1 MVQRYKKNCT
11 SASFMLTKCAI
22 SLNSAKIYIK
32 LTFSVP
38 SNLHKSF
45 FFRTFAAGKC
55 CIMRNIIITTL
66 VMLFVL
72 SGCSPRQEQYRI
84 GVSQCLDDA
93 WRQKMNYEMER
104 ELLLHPDMTLSR
116 RIAYGSNELQCAQID
131 SFIRERVD
139 LLIVSPNEAEQVKPA
154 VTRAYRAGIPVIVAD
169 RRVTGDEWTAFI
181 GGDNYKVGLLMA
193 QWVLDKLKTSNLK
206 LQTSNSQTRGAAS
219 KPFVVLEVAG
229 LPGSTPATLRH
240 KGMMDGIEEA
250 IPKAHIV
257 LESVMGR
264 WYKENA
270 YEAVSDYLETH
281 PLPDVIVAHN
291 DLMAIGAADAV
302 TRNLS
307 PVTHSPLSIPIMGVD
322 GIQPGL
328 QAIVEGKIECS
339 ATYSSRGDM
348 VIDAAARILHNE
360 PYVRDT
366 VLETTL
372 VDRIA
377 AYPMLKQD
385 EAINRDLETFHV
397 MQVRL
402 DNKWRLLQLDR
413 NILVC
418 CVCFFFLLFVVSLS
432 FILFNQQ
439 KMQKEIRRDILP
451 QLEEVQ
457 EAIQLSKKDEAFAE
471 RLRQVVDDYLK
482 DPNLTVEFLGS
493 KLQLSRTQLFR
504 RVKAVAGKGPL
515 DYIRERRLARADEL
529 LRTTDMTIQQVAL
542 ELGFSSPGYFTKCYK
557 EYFGHL
563 PSAR

>member
-1 MVQRYKKNCT
+1 
-11 SASFMLTKCAI
+11 
-22 SLNSAKIYIK
+22 
-32 LTFSVP
+32 
-38 SNLHKSF
+38 
-45 FFRTFAAGKC
+45 
-55 CIMRNIIITTL
+55 MRNIIVSIMTL
-66 VMLFVL
+66 CLLMT
-72 SGCSPRQEQYRI
+72 GCNSRTPQYRI

-104 ELLLHPDMTLSR
+104 ELLLHPDMSLSR
-116 RIAYGSNELQCAQID
+116 RIAYGSNELQCSQID
-131 SFIRERVD
+131 SFIKERVD
-139 LLIVSPNEAEQVKPA
+139 LLIVSPNEAKQVQPA

-169 RRVTGDEWTAFI
+169 RRVPGDEWTAFI
-181 GGDNYKVGLLMA
+181 GGDNYKVGRLMA
-193 QWVLDKLKTSNLK
+193 QWVMGKAKEYGVK
-206 LQTSNSQTRGAAS
+206 AKG

-240 KGMMDGIEEA
+240 KGMMEGIEEA
-250 IPKAHIV
+250 DTKGRIV
-257 LESVMGR
+257 VESVMGS

-270 YEAVSDYLETH
+270 HEVVSEYLETH

-291 DLMAIGAADAV
+291 DLMAIGAAEAV
-302 TRNLS
+302 TRNPS

-322 GIQPGL
+322 GIHPGL
-328 QAIVEGKIECS
+328 QAIVDGKIECS

-348 VIDAAARILHNE
+348 IIDAAAHILHKE

-372 VDRIA
+372 VDITA

-385 EAINRDLETFHV
+385 EDITRDLETLHIV
-397 MQVRL
+397 QTQSES
-402 DNKWRLLQLDR
+402 KWKQLRFDR
-413 NILVC
+413 FVLT
-418 CVCFFFLLFVVSLS
+418 LFVVFF
-432 FILFNQQ
+432 FILFVITLGYVFIKQR
-439 KMQKEIRRDILP
+439 KIQKEIKHDIIP
-451 QLEEVQ
+451 QLEGMQ

-471 RLRQVVDDYLK
+471 RLRQVVDDYLT

-515 DYIRERRLARADEL
+515 DYIRERRLIRADEL

-542 ELGFSSPGYFTKCYK
+542 ELCFSSPGYFTKCYK

>member
-1 MVQRYKKNCT
+1 
-11 SASFMLTKCAI
+11 
-22 SLNSAKIYIK
+22 
-32 LTFSVP
+32 
-38 SNLHKSF
+38 
-45 FFRTFAAGKC
+45 
-55 CIMRNIIITTL
+55 MRNIIVSI
-66 VMLFVL
+66 VMLCL
-72 SGCSPRQEQYRI
+72 LMTGCNSRTPQYRI

-131 SFIRERVD
+131 SFIKERVD
-139 LLIVSPNEAEQVKPA
+139 LLIVSPNEAKQVQPA

-169 RRVTGDEWTAFI
+169 RRVPGDEWTAFI
-181 GGDNYKVGLLMA
+181 GGDNYKVGRLMA
-193 QWVLDKLKTSNLK
+193 QWVIGKASDKGSKAK
-206 LQTSNSQTRGAAS
+206 G

-240 KGMMDGIEEA
+240 KGMMEGIEEA
-250 IPKAHIV
+250 KGEG
-257 LESVMGR
+257 LEAKVEVQSVMGR
-264 WYKENA
+264 WYQENA
-270 YEAVSDYLETH
+270 YEVVSAYLETH

-291 DLMAIGAADAV
+291 DLMAIGAAEAAGGV
-302 TRNLS
+302 
-307 PVTHSPLSIPIMGVD
+307 PIMGVD
-322 GIQPGL
+322 GIHPGL
-328 QAIVEGKIECS
+328 QAIVDGKIECS

-348 VIDAAARILHNE
+348 IIDAAARILHKE
-360 PYVRDT
+360 SYVRDT
-366 VLETTL
+366 VLETAL
-372 VDRIA
+372 VDITA
-377 AYPMLKQD
+377 AKPMLKQD
-385 EAINRDLETFHV
+385 EAITRDLETFHV

-482 DPNLTVEFLGS
+482 DPNLNVEFLGG

-542 ELGFSSPGYFTKCYK
+542 ELCFSSPGYFTKCYK

>member
-1 MVQRYKKNCT
+1 MKRRII
-11 SASFMLTKCAI
+11 AI
-22 SLNSAKIYIK
+22 IVACVTMTLCLLMTGCNS
-32 LTFSVP
+32 
-38 SNLHKSF
+38 
-45 FFRTFAAGKC
+45 RT
-55 CIMRNIIITTL
+55 
-66 VMLFVL
+66 
-72 SGCSPRQEQYRI
+72 PQYRI

-104 ELLLHPDMTLSR
+104 ELLLHTDMSLSR

-131 SFIRERVD
+131 SFIKERVD
-139 LLIVSPNEAEQVKPA
+139 LLIVSPNEAKQVQPA

-169 RRVTGDEWTAFI
+169 RRVPGDEWTAFI
-181 GGDNYKVGLLMA
+181 GGDNYKVGQLMA
-193 QWVLDKLKTSNLK
+193 QWVIGKASDKGSKAK
-206 LQTSNSQTRGAAS
+206 G

-240 KGMMDGIEEA
+240 KGMMEGIEEA
-250 IPKAHIV
+250 KGEG
-257 LESVMGR
+257 LEAKVEVQSVMGS

-270 YEAVSDYLETH
+270 YEVVSEYLETH

-291 DLMAIGAADAV
+291 DLMAIGAAEAV
-302 TRNLS
+302 TRNPS

-322 GIQPGL
+322 GIHPGL
-328 QAIVEGKIECS
+328 QAIVDGKIECS

-348 VIDAAARILHNE
+348 IIDAAARILHKE
-360 PYVRDT
+360 SYVHDT

-372 VDRIA
+372 VDITA

-385 EAINRDLETFHV
+385 EDITRDLETLHLF
-397 MQVRL
+397 QTQTES
-402 DNKWRLLQLDR
+402 KWRQLRYDKTLLITWL
-413 NILVC
+413 IVSIAL
-418 CVCFFFLLFVVSLS
+418 FLLAAGYIIANQVKL
-432 FILFNQQ
+432 QQ
-439 KMQKEIRRDILP
+439 KIKQEILP
-451 QLEEVQ
+451 QLEDMQ

-471 RLRQVVDDYLK
+471 RLRQVVDDYLT

-515 DYIRERRLARADEL
+515 DYIRERRLIRADEL

-542 ELGFSSPGYFTKCYK
+542 ELCFSSPGYFTKCYK

>member
-1 MVQRYKKNCT
+1 MKRRII
-11 SASFMLTKCAI
+11 AI
-22 SLNSAKIYIK
+22 IVACVTMSLCLLMTGCNS
-32 LTFSVP
+32 
-38 SNLHKSF
+38 
-45 FFRTFAAGKC
+45 RT
-55 CIMRNIIITTL
+55 
-66 VMLFVL
+66 
-72 SGCSPRQEQYRI
+72 PQYRI

-131 SFIRERVD
+131 SFIKERVD
-139 LLIVSPNEAEQVKPA
+139 LLIVSPNEAKQVQPA

-169 RRVTGDEWTAFI
+169 RRVPGDEWTAFI
-181 GGDNYKVGLLMA
+181 GGDNYKVGQLMA
-193 QWVLDKLKTSNLK
+193 QWVIGKASDKGSKAK
-206 LQTSNSQTRGAAS
+206 G

-240 KGMMDGIEEA
+240 RGMMDGIEEA
-250 IPKAHIV
+250 KGEG
-257 LESVMGR
+257 LEAKVEVQSVMGS

-270 YEAVSDYLETH
+270 YEVVSEYLETH

-291 DLMAIGAADAV
+291 DLMAIGAAEAV
-302 TRNLS
+302 TRNPS
-307 PVTHSPLSIPIMGVD
+307 PVTNSPLSIPIMGVD
-322 GIQPGL
+322 GIHPGL
-328 QAIVEGKIECS
+328 QAIVDGKIECS

-348 VIDAAARILHNE
+348 IIDAAAHILHE
-360 PYVRDT
+360 ESYVRDT

-372 VDRIA
+372 VDITA

-385 EAINRDLETFHV
+385 EDITRDLETLHIV
-397 MQVRL
+397 QTQSES
-402 DNKWRLLQLDR
+402 KWKQLRFDR
-413 NILVC
+413 FVLT
-418 CVCFFFLLFVVSLS
+418 LFVVFF
-432 FILFNQQ
+432 FILFVITLGYVFIKQR
-439 KMQKEIRRDILP
+439 KIQKEIKHDIIP
-451 QLEEVQ
+451 QLESMQ

-471 RLRQVVDDYLK
+471 RLRQVVDDYLT

-515 DYIRERRLARADEL
+515 DYIRERRLIRADEL

-542 ELGFSSPGYFTKCYK
+542 ELCFSSPGYFTKCYK

>member
-1 MVQRYKKNCT
+1 
-11 SASFMLTKCAI
+11 
-22 SLNSAKIYIK
+22 
-32 LTFSVP
+32 
-38 SNLHKSF
+38 
-45 FFRTFAAGKC
+45 
-55 CIMRNIIITTL
+55 MRNIIIST
-66 VMLFVL
+66 FVL
-72 SGCSPRQEQYRI
+72 LLFLTGCSTRQPQYRI

-181 GGDNYKVGLLMA
+181 GGDNYKVGRLMA
-193 QWVLDKLKTSNLK
+193 QWVIGKASDKGSKAK
-206 LQTSNSQTRGAAS
+206 R

-240 KGMMDGIEEA
+240 KGMMEGIEEA
-250 IPKAHIV
+250 KGEG
-257 LESVMGR
+257 LEANVEVQSVMGR
-264 WYKENA
+264 WYQKNA
-270 YEAVSDYLETH
+270 YEVVSAYLENH

-291 DLMAIGAADAV
+291 DLMAIGAAEAAKHHRV
-302 TRNLS
+302 Q
-307 PVTHSPLSIPIMGVD
+307 IPIMGVD
-322 GIQPGL
+322 GIHPGL
-328 QAIVEGKIECS
+328 QAIVDGKIECS

-348 VIDAAARILHNE
+348 IIDAAARIIHKE
-360 PYVRDT
+360 SYVRDT
-366 VLETTL
+366 VLETAL
-372 VDRIA
+372 VDISA
-377 AYPMLKQD
+377 AKPMLKQD
-385 EAINRDLETFHV
+385 EAITRDLETLHIV
-397 MQVRL
+397 QTQSES
-402 DNKWRLLQLDR
+402 KWKQLQFDR
-413 NILVC
+413 FMLILSV
-418 CVCFFFLLFVVSLS
+418 VFFFTLFVITLGYV
-432 FILFNQQ
+432 FIKQRR
-439 KMQKEIRRDILP
+439 MQTEIKHDIIP
-451 QLEEVQ
+451 QLENMQ

-471 RLRQVVDDYLK
+471 RLRQVVDDYLT

-515 DYIRERRLARADEL
+515 DYIRERRLLRADEL

-542 ELGFSSPGYFTKCYK
+542 ELCFSSPGYFTKCYK

>member
-1 MVQRYKKNCT
+1 
-11 SASFMLTKCAI
+11 
-22 SLNSAKIYIK
+22 
-32 LTFSVP
+32 
-38 SNLHKSF
+38 
-45 FFRTFAAGKC
+45 
-55 CIMRNIIITTL
+55 MRNIIITTL

-72 SGCSPRQEQYRI
+72 SGCSSRQEQYRI

-193 QWVLDKLKTSNLK
+193 QWVTGKVKSERLKAKSE
-206 LQTSNSQTRGAAS
+206 
-219 KPFVVLEVAG
+219 PFVVLEVAG

-250 IPKAHIV
+250 NPKAHIV
-257 LESVMGR
+257 IESVMGR

-270 YEAVSDYLETH
+270 YEVVSDYLETH

-291 DLMAIGAADAV
+291 DLMAIGAAEAAKHHRV
-302 TRNLS
+302 Q
-307 PVTHSPLSIPIMGVD
+307 IPIMGVD
-322 GIQPGL
+322 GIHPGL

-385 EAINRDLETFHV
+385 EAITRDLETFHV

-471 RLRQVVDDYLK
+471 RLRQVVDDHLK
-482 DPNLTVEFLGS
+482 DPNLNVEFLGG

-504 RVKAVAGKGPL
+504 RVKAVTGKGPL
-515 DYIRERRLARADEL
+515 DYIRERRLIRADEL

-542 ELGFSSPGYFTKCYK
+542 ELCFSSPGYFTKCYK
-557 EYFGHL
+557 EHFGHL
-563 PSAR
+563 PSVR

>member
-1 MVQRYKKNCT
+1 
-11 SASFMLTKCAI
+11 
-22 SLNSAKIYIK
+22 
-32 LTFSVP
+32 
-38 SNLHKSF
+38 
-45 FFRTFAAGKC
+45 
-55 CIMRNIIITTL
+55 MRNIIVSI
-66 VMLFVL
+66 VMLCL
-72 SGCSPRQEQYRI
+72 LMTGCNSRTPQYRI

-131 SFIRERVD
+131 SFIKERVD
-139 LLIVSPNEAEQVKPA
+139 LLIVSPNEAKQVQPA

-169 RRVTGDEWTAFI
+169 RRVPGDEWTAFI
-181 GGDNYKVGLLMA
+181 GGDNYKVGRLMA
-193 QWVLDKLKTSNLK
+193 QWVIGKASDKGSKAK
-206 LQTSNSQTRGAAS
+206 R

-240 KGMMDGIEEA
+240 KGMMEGIEEA
-250 IPKAHIV
+250 KGEG
-257 LESVMGR
+257 LEAKVEVQSVMGR
-264 WYKENA
+264 WYQENA
-270 YEAVSDYLETH
+270 YEVVSAYLETH

-291 DLMAIGAADAV
+291 DLMAIGAAEAAGGV
-302 TRNLS
+302 
-307 PVTHSPLSIPIMGVD
+307 PIMGVD
-322 GIQPGL
+322 GIHPGL
-328 QAIVEGKIECS
+328 QAIVDGKIECS

-348 VIDAAARILHNE
+348 IIDAAARIIHKE
-360 PYVRDT
+360 SYVRDT
-366 VLETTL
+366 VLETAL
-372 VDRIA
+372 VDLTA
-377 AYPMLKQD
+377 AKPMLKQD
-385 EAINRDLETFHV
+385 EAITRDLETFHV

-482 DPNLTVEFLGS
+482 DPNLNVEFLGG

-515 DYIRERRLARADEL
+515 DYIRERRLIRADEL

-542 ELGFSSPGYFTKCYK
+542 ELCFSSPGYFTKCYK

-563 PSAR
+563 PSVR

>member
-1 MVQRYKKNCT
+1 MKRRII
-11 SASFMLTKCAI
+11 AI
-22 SLNSAKIYIK
+22 IVACVTMSLCLFITGCNS
-32 LTFSVP
+32 
-38 SNLHKSF
+38 
-45 FFRTFAAGKC
+45 RT
-55 CIMRNIIITTL
+55 
-66 VMLFVL
+66 
-72 SGCSPRQEQYRI
+72 PQYRI

-104 ELLLHPDMTLSR
+104 ELLLHPDMSLSR

-131 SFIRERVD
+131 SFIKERVD
-139 LLIVSPNEAEQVKPA
+139 LLIVSPNEAKQVQPA

-169 RRVTGDEWTAFI
+169 RRVPGDEWTAFI
-181 GGDNYKVGLLMA
+181 GGDNYKVGQLMA
-193 QWVLDKLKTSNLK
+193 QWVIGKASDKGSKAK
-206 LQTSNSQTRGAAS
+206 G

-240 KGMMDGIEEA
+240 RGMMEGLEEA
-250 IPKAHIV
+250 IGES
-257 LESVMGR
+257 LEAKVEVQSVMGS

-270 YEAVSDYLETH
+270 YEVVSEYLETH

-291 DLMAIGAADAV
+291 DLMAIGAAEAV
-302 TRNLS
+302 TRNPS

-322 GIQPGL
+322 GIHPGL
-328 QAIVEGKIECS
+328 QAIVDGKIECS

-348 VIDAAARILHNE
+348 IIDAAARILHKE
-360 PYVRDT
+360 SYVHDT

-372 VDRIA
+372 VDITA

-385 EAINRDLETFHV
+385 EDITRDLETLHLF
-397 MQVRL
+397 QTQTES
-402 DNKWRLLQLDR
+402 KWRQLRYDKTLLITWL
-413 NILVC
+413 IVSIAL
-418 CVCFFFLLFVVSLS
+418 FLLAAGYIIANQVKL
-432 FILFNQQ
+432 QQ
-439 KMQKEIRRDILP
+439 KIKQEILP
-451 QLEEVQ
+451 QLEDMQ

-471 RLRQVVDDYLK
+471 RLRQVVDDYLT
-482 DPNLTVEFLGS
+482 DPTLNVEFLGS

-515 DYIRERRLARADEL
+515 DYIRERRLIRADEL

-542 ELGFSSPGYFTKCYK
+542 ELCFSSPGYFTKCYK